1 MVSCIFTFVL
11 SCPVTPALIFL
22 NHLTNRKCLS
32 LHISAPKPP
41 VCPSFA
47 GKYVPE
53 FLPQHPLTQSG
64 LTMPSCYGIACL
76 AKRHSSGSGWQ
87 ITKHENKSCN
97 PADFG
102 SSCSACI
109 LILDRFGKVRQTET
123 ETQVDFF
130 FLLFLQ
136 ETHSSCTVPWF
147 SSVYNLSISVS
158 KNAELTSSAPLDRNL
173 QCSRKLFF
181 SSLDPYHAGLLGLSH
196 CHVTQDPQ
204 GHWRKQ
210 DFLNC
215 SGDLPACVLCQGCKI
230 NPWIVL
236 PPQILHVETHHYT
249 KGKIVEDN

>member
-1 MVSCIFTFVL
+1 MVSCIFMFVL

-130 FLLFLQ
+130 FSSFLAGD
-136 ETHSSCTVPWF
+136 TFIMHSSMI
-147 SSVYNLSISVS
+147 LISVQS
-158 KNAELTSSAPLDRNL
+158 KYLGVQKCGTDELSTS
-173 QCSRKLFF
+173 
-181 SSLDPYHAGLLGLSH
+181 
-196 CHVTQDPQ
+196 
-204 GHWRKQ
+204 W
-210 DFLNC
+210 
-215 SGDLPACVLCQGCKI
+215 
-230 NPWIVL
+230 
-236 PPQILHVETHHYT
+236 
-249 KGKIVEDN
+249 

>member
-173 QCSRKLFF
+173 QRSRKLFF
-181 SSLDPYHAGLLGLSH
+181 FFSRPLSCRSPWPLTLPCNARSPRTLTKAGFLELFRWLTCMRAVPGL
-196 CHVTQDPQ
+196 
-204 GHWRKQ
+204 
-210 DFLNC
+210 
-215 SGDLPACVLCQGCKI
+215 
-230 NPWIVL
+230 
-236 PPQILHVETHHYT
+236 
-249 KGKIVEDN
+249 